1 MASKN
6 HRWALV
12 ERYSSLAFML
22 PASTVAG
29 YLIGSLLDRAF
40 HTRFLYV
47 VFLLLGIAAG
57 FIELFRILQKDM
69 QDGGR

>member
-1 MASKN
+1 MDPKN
-6 HRWALV
+6 NRWTLV
-12 ERYSSLAFML
+12 ERYASLAFML
-22 PASTVAG
+22 PASTFAG

-40 HTRFLYV
+40 DTRFLYI

>member
-1 MASKN
+1 MAPKN
-6 HRWALV
+6 NRWALV
-12 ERYSSLAFML
+12 ERYTSLAFML
-22 PASTVAG
+22 PASTFAG